1 MANYYKRLVPCYE
14 APNYIAW
21 SASNRSALV
30 RIPASRGISTRAE
43 VRCPDPACNPYL
55 ALAMMLNAGLDGV
68 RNKLTAPPSVDVDIF
83 EMTSAEKEQAC
94 IASLPGSLE
103 EAIITLK
110 ESPIARKTLGE
121 HIFEKYIEG
130 KTKEWDSYRTAVTDW
145 EINRYIKN
153 Y

>member
-1 MANYYKRLVPCYE
+1 M
-14 APNYIAW
+14 
-21 SASNRSALV
+21 
-30 RIPASRGISTRAE
+30 
-43 VRCPDPACNPYL
+43 
-55 ALAMMLNAGLDGV
+55 
-68 RNKLTAPPSVDVDIF
+68 
-83 EMTSAEKEQAC
+83 
-94 IASLPGSLE
+94 
-103 EAIITLK
+103 

>member
-1 MANYYKRLVPCYE
+1 
-14 APNYIAW
+14 
-21 SASNRSALV
+21 
-30 RIPASRGISTRAE
+30 
-43 VRCPDPACNPYL
+43 L

-68 RNKLTAPPSVDVDIF
+68 RNELAAPPSVDADIF